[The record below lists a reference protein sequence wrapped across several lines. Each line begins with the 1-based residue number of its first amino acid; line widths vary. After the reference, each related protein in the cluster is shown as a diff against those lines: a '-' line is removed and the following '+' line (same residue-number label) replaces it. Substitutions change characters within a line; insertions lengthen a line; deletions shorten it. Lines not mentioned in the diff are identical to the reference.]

1 MLSRL
6 LVLRGFAHNPK
17 GLLTAA
23 ICQRTFV
30 SIKRSPDFLIRFD
43 LGCLAGF
50 KLGITT
56 LTDANERWSTLD
68 EPKIASEHGC
78 SLAHLAGRA

>member
-1 MLSRL
+1 MVSRL
-6 LVLRGFAHNPK
+6 VVLRGFARNPK
-17 GLLTAA
+17 GLLTA

-43 LGCLAGF
+43 LGSLAGF

-56 LTDANERWSTLD
+56 LTDANQRWSTLD
-68 EPKIASEHGC
+68 EPKIASEHDC
-78 SLAHLAGRA
+78 SLAHLAGRT